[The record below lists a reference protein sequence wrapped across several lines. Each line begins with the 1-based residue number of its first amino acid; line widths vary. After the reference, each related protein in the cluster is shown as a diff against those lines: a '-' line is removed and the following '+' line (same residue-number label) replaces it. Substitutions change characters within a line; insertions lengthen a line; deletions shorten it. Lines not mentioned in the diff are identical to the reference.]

1 MTRPLAA
8 LERFF
13 ERLFESPAARLFQT
27 GLEPVQVQRRLERAL
42 DAGHRAGTGFAPDRF
57 AVYVNP
63 EDGDAL
69 ADLWTTLE
77 AELAEGLRARARQQC
92 YRLAQR
98 PIVTILA
105 DASVPRGEVAIEAG
119 YGPAAHDTAGAGS
132 KVPPGD
138 GPGAAPGGRSAAAP
152 GGDMGSSRAIGD
164 GDSRPFL
171 QDVEPPRVE
180 APAPLQAWG
189 ESPPVGAPL
198 ELPAAV
204 LLVTAP
210 DMPEGEFPLIA
221 ATVTIGRGPD
231 NDLVLPDH
239 RVSRRHG
246 IISVRRGTLVYTDL
260 GSSNGTLVNGR
271 VATEVALGHGDVL
284 RLGDSTITV
293 LGTG

>member
-13 ERLFESPAARLFQT
+13 ERLFERPAARLFQT

-69 ADLWTTLE
+69 DDLRTTLE
-77 AELAEGLRARARQQC
+77 AELAEGLRTRAHQQR

-98 PIVTILA
+98 PVVAILA

-119 YGPAAHDTAGAGS
+119 YGPAVHDTAREAS
-132 KVPPGD
+132 TVPPGGD
-138 GPGAAPGGRSAAAP
+138 LAPSTPSQPWSEPSAAP
-152 GGDMGSSRAIGD
+152 
-164 GDSRPFL
+164 
-171 QDVEPPRVE
+171 V
-180 APAPLQAWG
+180 
-189 ESPPVGAPL
+189 PL

-210 DMPEGEFPLIA
+210 NVAEGEFPLNA
-221 ATVTIGRGPD
+221 ATVTIGRGPE

-271 VATEVALGHGDVL
+271 VVTEVALGHGDVL